1 MVGLGWILAIVI
13 GALAGWLAGKIMHSS
28 HGLLMDIV
36 LGIVGAV
43 IGNLLLVTFFGATMG
58 GILGQLLVAVVGACL
73 LIGIVRM
80 FTGRGRARTLQP
92 TRHTAISRN
101 PAQCFAGGVAGLGQG
116 RFQRWPLGSP
126 PS

>member
-13 GALAGWLAGKIMHSS
+13 GALAGWLAGKIMHSP

-43 IGNLLLVTFFGATMG
+43 VGNFILMTILGATMG
-58 GILGQLLVAVVGACL
+58 GIVGQLIVAVIGACL

-80 FTGRGRARTLQP
+80 FTGRGRARTL
-92 TRHTAISRN
+92 
-101 PAQCFAGGVAGLGQG
+101 
-116 RFQRWPLGSP
+116 
-126 PS
+126 